1 MSLNAV
7 ILEARQAAASASA
20 GMATVMTMADRSGA
34 MARRGIGGASMPA
47 MIARRMAGVRRSSG
61 SSACPDQSPP
71 AP

>member
-47 MIARRMAGVRRSSG
+47 IARRMAGVRRSSG